1 MRRCV
6 LTGHHR
12 EQLASLSR
20 PHSNSMRPH
29 ILSTVVL
36 FFSLCGL
43 PLAIAASW
51 GFNDATLSVHGKK
64 AGVGGGEKQK

>member
-29 ILSTVVL
+29 ILSLVL
-36 FFSLCGL
+36 FFSICDL
-43 PLAIAASW
+43 PLTIAASW
-51 GFNDATLSVHGKK
+51 GFNDATVSVHGKK
-64 AGVGGGEKQK
+64 AGVGGDEKQK